1 MGAAHLRIVHTADWH
16 LGHTLHEIS
25 RRAEHLA
32 FFDWLLARLEHLEA
46 DALLVAGD
54 IFDTSN
60 PSAEAQGDLYA
71 FLSKARERMPAL
83 DIVLVGGNHDSA
95 SRLDAPEPLLRAFGT
110 RVVGGLPRNGGG
122 TIDHDRLII
131 PLTDK
136 TGHPAAKVIAMP
148 FLRPADLPVIRDEGV
163 DALVEGMRQ
172 VYAEVIA
179 EAERRRVPGQA
190 LLAMGHLYM
199 TGTRISEL
207 SERKILGGNQHALP
221 ADLFPE
227 SLAYVALGHLHL
239 AQSVARDAIRYAGS
253 PIPLSMAEINYPHQV
268 CIVDIAQGGLASLSV
283 EHIPRKVELLRV
295 PAEAKPLDEV
305 KAALAAMSSHVH
317 LPTEEQPII
326 EVPVLLEK
334 PEPGLRMEVE
344 KALEGKGVRLA
355 RIATHYKGSGKA
367 LADGH
372 PRTTLQELQPEEVL
386 RRRWARDFES
396 EPPAALLAAFHQL
409 LRQAQADAEAA

>member
-1 MGAAHLRIVHTADWH
+1 MRIVHTSDWH
-16 LGHTLHEIS
+16 LGHSLHEIS

-32 FFDWLLARLEHLEA
+32 FFAWLLGRLEELEA

-60 PSAEAQGDLYA
+60 PSAEAQADLYE
-71 FLSKARERMPAL
+71 FLAAARTRMPRL

-110 RVVGGLPRNGGG
+110 RVVGGLPRTEDGA
-122 TIDHDRLII
+122 IDHDRLVV

-136 TGHPAAKVIAMP
+136 EGQHAAKVVAMP
-148 FLRPADLPVIRDEGV
+148 FLRPADLPVIKDEGV
-163 DALVEGMRQ
+163 DALIEGMRE
-172 VYAEVIA
+172 VYAEVIT
-179 EAERRRVPGQA
+179 EAERRLVPGQA

-199 TGTRISEL
+199 TGTAISEL

-239 AQSVARDAIRYAGS
+239 AQPVSRESIRYSGS

-268 CIVDIAQGGLASLSV
+268 CIVDIEDGKLVSV
-283 EHIPRKVELLRV
+283 RSERIPRHVELLRV
-295 PAEAKPLDEV
+295 PAEARPLTEV
-305 KAALAAMSSHVH
+305 EAVLADMPSRAH
-317 LPTEEQPII
+317 LPPDTQPII
-326 EVPVLLEK
+326 EVPVLLEQ
-334 PEPGLRMEVE
+334 PEPGLRTRVE

-355 RIATHYKGSGKA
+355 RISTHYKGSGKA
-367 LADGH
+367 LADGQH
-372 PRTTLQELQPEEVL
+372 RTTLQDLQPEEVL
-386 RRRWARDFES
+386 RRRWAREHEG
-396 EPPAALLAAFHQL
+396 EPPAEMLAAFHQL
-409 LRQAQADAEAA
+409 LGEAQADAEAA